1 MADRIM
7 AHIELINN
15 ITPIE
20 GADNIE
26 VAHVLGWQVVV
37 RKAENYS
44 VGNKII
50 YIEIDSRCPSD
61 AEWAQFL
68 APRNYKV
75 KTIKLR
81 GQISQGLILPMSI
94 LPPGQYDIGQD
105 VAQVLGIEKI
115 QDDYVTPEV
124 TPEQRMKSKRPD
136 LFKKKWFKAMMKY
149 GWFRK
154 VAFKWMF
161 RRTPKEG
168 RFPTQFEFVKKTDE
182 IRVQSWPDVL
192 KMKTPMIVTEKLEG
206 SSGTFILE
214 RTHRKHY
221 KFYVCSRNVC
231 QTSESKKC
239 FYDDNIYWIIAHKY
253 DIRSKLALLMDLHP
267 EWKYCAIQGEIIGPK
282 ICGNIYNLNDY
293 DFYAFNFIDSYTGRY
308 GSTTAKNLMATH
320 GLKFVPILD
329 TNTILP
335 DTVEEMLA
343 IADGQ
348 SVIAPTMREGLV
360 IRSVDGSIS
369 FKAVSN
375 KYLLKKAK
383 KEEE

>member
-1 MADRIM
+1 MSERVM

-26 VAHVLGWQVVV
+26 VAHVLGWQIVV

-50 YIEIDSRCPSD
+50 YVEIDSRCPST

-68 APRNYKV
+68 APRNYRV

-94 LPPGQYDIGQD
+94 LPPGQYVVGQD
-105 VAQVLGIEKI
+105 VAKVLGIEKI
-115 QDDYVTPEV
+115 QDDYVAPTV

-136 LFKKKWFKAMMKY
+136 LFKKKWFKTMMKY
-149 GWFRK
+149 EWFRK
-154 VAFKWMF
+154 AAFKLMF
-161 RRTPKEG
+161 RRAPKEG

-182 IRVQSWPDVL
+182 IRVQSWPEVL
-192 KMKTPMIVTEKLEG
+192 EHKEPMIVSEKLEG

-214 RTHRKHY
+214 RKHGKHY

-231 QTSESKKC
+231 QTSEAKKC
-239 FYDDNIYWIIAHKY
+239 FYDENIYWIIANKY
-253 DIRSKLALLMDLHP
+253 DIRDKLARLMNTHP
-267 EWKYCAIQGEIIGPK
+267 DWKYCAVQGEIIGPK
-282 ICGNIYNLNDY
+282 ICGNIYELKDY
-293 DFYAFNFIDSYTGRY
+293 DFYVFNFIDSQSGRY
-308 GSTTAKNLMATH
+308 GSLAAKDLIENN
-320 GLKFVPILD
+320 GLKFVPIFSSD
-329 TNTILP
+329 YILP
-335 DTVEEMLA
+335 NSVEEMLEY
-343 IADGQ
+343 ADGT
-348 SVIAPTMREGLV
+348 STIFPTMREGLV
-360 IRSVDGSIS
+360 IRSQQGDIS

-375 KYLLKKAK
+375 KYLLKKSR
-383 KEEE
+383 KE